1 MRVYKKLGISQ
12 IVKQA
17 TPKPILELS
26 PGQIE
31 KLKNFSDALLGILN
45 LVGVATVAVL
55 APNALRM
62 FDLFEKRGNPKKRIL
77 NAEKQQKVIRA
88 FYYLRETGRIKFVQR
103 GDSYE
108 VVLTEK
114 GQKQIKRINFET
126 ISVKTDSKWD
136 GKFWQV
142 AADIPTK
149 YRLGA
154 DAFRDKLKLMNFY
167 SLQRTLWFYPFNP
180 RIEIEFVARTYG
192 IDPFVTVMKIDE
204 LDISDKKLLVG
215 YFKKAGVI

>member
-1 MRVYKKLGISQ
+1 MRIYQ
-12 IVKQA
+12 
-17 TPKPILELS
+17 KPSIAKAFERTAPRPIIEL
-26 PGQIE
+26 PREQVD
-31 KLKNFSDALLGILN
+31 KLKNYSDILLGILM
-45 LVGVATVAVL
+45 VGGILTMTVL
-55 APNALRM
+55 APNALQALE
-62 FDLFEKRGNPKKRIL
+62 LFEKRGEKRNL
-77 NAEKQQKVIRA
+77 THKEKRRKVLKS
-88 FYYLRETGRIKFVQR
+88 FYYLKNQGDVKFIPK
-103 GDSYE
+103 GDDFE
-108 VVLTEK
+108 VILTQK
-114 GQKQIKRINFET
+114 GKKKIKRLNFET
-126 ISVKTDSKWD
+126 LSIQRDKQWD

-149 YRLGA
+149 YKLGA

-215 YFKKAGVI
+215 YFKKAGG